1 MFGAAEAGIQPQS
14 CGPTG
19 AHREGDAAA
28 LGPTPPTPWLVH
40 IVCCAL
46 GTAMCI
52 EGLLP
57 TGIAD
62 GTWGWAG
69 GLADVHTIISIRVCT
84 CLPLFLSWHILFCY
98 GVSFSKEC

>member
-62 GTWGWAG
+62 GTWGLGRGPCRRAYHHKHTCVYLSSFIPELAHSILLW
-69 GLADVHTIISIRVCT
+69 GL
-84 CLPLFLSWHILFCY
+84 L
-98 GVSFSKEC
+98 